1 MKKINFKDKNKSVR
15 ILLIFTYIEIL
26 TFIITNYME
35 KIEKMFKMDFHL
47 KHTYFKF
54 NAPLILI
61 SNFKILFIFIFIT
74 GMIYLIIYNYK
85 KAVKNANE
93 EVEGI
98 KYKQKDGTHGTAGF
112 SNPHEMKDILKI
124 GNEQS
129 INGIILGKTVD
140 TDEIIILPDSYKKL
154 NRNIVILGASRF
166 RKIKKIYYS

>member
-1 MKKINFKDKNKSVR
+1 MKKINFKDKKLAK
-15 ILLIFTYIEIL
+15 ILFIFAYIEIL

-35 KIEKMFKMDFHL
+35 KLEKMFNVDFHL

-61 SNFKILFIFIFIT
+61 SNFKILLILIFIT
-74 GMIYLIIYNYK
+74 CMIYLIIYNYK
-85 KAVKNANE
+85 KSIRNANE
-93 EVEGI
+93 ELEGI
-98 KYKQKDGTHGTAGF
+98 KYKEKDGTHGTAGF

-124 GNEQS
+124 GNEQN
-129 INGIILGKTVD
+129 INGIILGKTID